1 MKYEFAYGV
10 MDGDSLVFDS
20 TAEVSLTKKDF
31 AEMEEFVKE
40 HNYSYEFVD
49 VPGRIY
55 DKCWGIAF
63 EKALKEFPD
72 FSYPENGY
80 ELALN
85 EVIPESML
93 AQLSEETQE
102 KVLDNVPEE
111 YFDTEDSGDE
121 SDM

>member
-63 EKALKEFPD
+63 ENALKEFPD

-102 KVLDNVPEE
+102 KILDNVPEE
-111 YFDTEDSGDE
+111 YFDTEDSID
-121 SDM
+121 